1 MDYDVRLG
9 LSPTDLQLRE
19 ISTKRPDEWVDLNPD
34 DCVEL
39 RLIQEQF
46 PGSVVQTRL
55 FRGEKT
61 ILINKKNVVGIC
73 RMLRDSEETNY
84 NYLSDITCFDRLD
97 LIDEDDEDEIRF
109 EVIYNLYS
117 MGTFQRLRLKA
128 QVSEDDATIDTVE
141 GVWPN
146 ANWGER
152 EVYDMFRHLFQQPL
166 GPAPDS
172 DARRLGRPPAA
183 EGLPAGRRRDRVFL
197 TTSGASRPRIVRNE
211 SFLWQLLSAN

>member
-9 LSPTDLQLRE
+9 LTPTDLQLRE
-19 ISTKRPDEWVDLNPD
+19 IQVKRPDEWVDLNPD

-39 RLIQEQF
+39 RLIQEHF

-61 ILINKKNVVGIC
+61 ILVKKDNIVGIC
-73 RMLRDSEETNY
+73 RLLRDSAETNY

-97 LIDEDDEDEIRF
+97 IMDEDDDTEIRF

-117 MGTFQRLRLKA
+117 MGTFGRLRLKA

-141 GVWPN
+141 VVWPN
-146 ANWGER
+146 ANWNER
-152 EVYDMFRHLFQQPL
+152 EVYDMFGISFNNHSDLRRILMPDDWVGHPLRKDFPL
-166 GPAPDS
+166 G
-172 DARRLGRPPAA
+172 G
-183 EGLPAGRRRDRVFL
+183 EEIEFTYNVRD
-197 TTSGASRPRIVRNE
+197 
-211 SFLWQLLSAN
+211 